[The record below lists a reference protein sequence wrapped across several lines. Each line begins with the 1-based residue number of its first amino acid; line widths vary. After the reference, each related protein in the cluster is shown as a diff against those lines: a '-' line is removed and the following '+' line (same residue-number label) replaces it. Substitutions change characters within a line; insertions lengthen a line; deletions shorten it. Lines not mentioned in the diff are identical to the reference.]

1 MINWTEEDVKFICNS
16 MINPAM
22 EQIINL
28 INTSYDS
35 HSKIIDSVVEALS
48 NINYQQQKEIS
59 FLKMLIIQHLHLD
72 PQKVDKIRDEYFK
85 QFDEL
90 NNRGE

>member
-35 HSKIIDSVVEALS
+35 HSKIIDNVVEALS

-59 FLKMLIIQHLHLD
+59 FLKMLIIQYLHLD
-72 PQKVDKIRDEYFK
+72 PQEIDKVRDEYFK

-90 NNRGE
+90 NNRGG